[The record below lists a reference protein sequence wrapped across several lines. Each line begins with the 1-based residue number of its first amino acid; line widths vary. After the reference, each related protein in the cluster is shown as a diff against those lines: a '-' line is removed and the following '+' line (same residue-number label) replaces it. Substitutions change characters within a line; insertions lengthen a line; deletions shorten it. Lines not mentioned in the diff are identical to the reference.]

1 LKGQSNLELLFLL
14 LGLVHK
20 VEGRTRLQKMIYLLK
35 ERGMLDFTYN
45 FIPYFFGPY
54 SSDLQNDVNLLASL
68 GLINV
73 KKHDFFYTH
82 ELSDNGKKM
91 ASKIEK
97 GFGADLT
104 RVRNEVNMIASQ
116 STSSLIEESK
126 KHMSS
131 KLRNHSIL
139 NLWK

>member
-82 ELSDNGKKM
+82 VLSDNGKKM

>member
-1 LKGQSNLELLFLL
+1 
-14 LGLVHK
+14 
-20 VEGRTRLQKMIYLLK
+20 MIYLLK